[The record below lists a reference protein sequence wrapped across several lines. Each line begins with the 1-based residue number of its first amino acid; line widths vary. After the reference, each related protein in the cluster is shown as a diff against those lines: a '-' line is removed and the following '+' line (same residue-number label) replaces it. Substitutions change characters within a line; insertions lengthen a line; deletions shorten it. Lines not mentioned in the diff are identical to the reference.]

1 MIINKKDT
9 YDFLHVNFLVIIFF
23 FFIKFVA
30 FNYLFDIYNPKG
42 DFSKLEIESQ
52 IISFISALFPVY
64 LFKNLFKN
72 GEFKSSV
79 IWVLYLFYYLSFS
92 IFGIYILPIGKFINF
107 IIIAN
112 LSFLIIHLS
121 SCLPINIKVL
131 KLNRKSLNFLVFL
144 FLSLIGFYI
153 WSLSDFSTSLNLFDV
168 YLRRSE
174 SSTGGSFIDYLI
186 AFPFTFFSP
195 FSIYFVFY
203 KKQYKW
209 LIPLILIILGIY
221 GFHGLKTIL
230 FIPFFILLTYI
241 GLKNNNLIICYLYTF
256 ITINFIGIFESIFF
270 NSSLF
275 NELITRRIFL
285 VPGVISSYYLDHISN
300 IEKTSDITYE
310 IGRYYFSNPDMNA
323 NSNFLIHSFI
333 TNGYPGIILV
343 SILIGIIVL
352 IFRKTPGD
360 NYPFL
365 GKLICCNILFILT
378 EQALHTSML
387 SSGVFWAII
396 ISYLLKDKVIEK
408 NE

>member
-1 MIINKKDT
+1 
-9 YDFLHVNFLVIIFF
+9 
-23 FFIKFVA
+23 
-30 FNYLFDIYNPKG
+30 
-42 DFSKLEIESQ
+42 
-52 IISFISALFPVY
+52 
-64 LFKNLFKN
+64 
-72 GEFKSSV
+72 
-79 IWVLYLFYYLSFS
+79 
-92 IFGIYILPIGKFINF
+92 
-107 IIIAN
+107 
-112 LSFLIIHLS
+112 
-121 SCLPINIKVL
+121 
-131 KLNRKSLNFLVFL
+131 
-144 FLSLIGFYI
+144 
-153 WSLSDFSTSLNLFDV
+153 
-168 YLRRSE
+168 
-174 SSTGGSFIDYLI
+174 
-186 AFPFTFFSP
+186 
-195 FSIYFVFY
+195 
-203 KKQYKW
+203 
-209 LIPLILIILGIY
+209 
-221 GFHGLKTIL
+221 
-230 FIPFFILLTYI
+230 